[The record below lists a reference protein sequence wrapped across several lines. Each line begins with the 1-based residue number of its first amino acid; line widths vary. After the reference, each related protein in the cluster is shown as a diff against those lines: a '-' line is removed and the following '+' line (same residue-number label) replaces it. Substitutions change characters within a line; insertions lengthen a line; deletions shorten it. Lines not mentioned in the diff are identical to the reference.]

1 MNNEL
6 VLMYNNATASNA
18 LKGKKSPS
26 SLSKKRPKTAAN
38 REHQWSGLKG
48 RQSTNKI
55 LLEGNR
61 SPNPHTNKLVESAAF
76 KKGLQPLMTPI
87 SLNSKTPLI

>member
-1 MNNEL
+1 
-6 VLMYNNATASNA
+6 MYNNATASNA

-38 REHQWSGLKG
+38 REPSTGSGLGG

-87 SLNSKTPLI
+87 SLNSKTPQI